1 MNSTINHFPET
12 IYNIADFGARVSD
25 SYQTEAIQKAIDTCF
40 LNGGGRVVIPEGIF
54 LTGGLRLRS
63 NVVLYLESGAI
74 LKGSRDPE
82 DYYAYKNDEIEPI
95 EEYENNE
102 NASVYP
108 YSRWNN
114 AVIRVLNAK
123 NVAII
128 GEKGSYI
135 DGRNCYDAI
144 GEEDYRGPHAISVW
158 RCRGLTLRG
167 YTIID
172 SANWAHA
179 IFDSQDITV
188 QNVTVYGGHDGIDV
202 RTCDRVRIE
211 DCVLHTGDDC
221 VAGFDNHDVIVRRC
235 DLQSSCS
242 LFRFGG
248 NGVLIEECRSSL
260 PGFGFRGSIPKAR
273 RQFSPLTDETARHI
287 SHNPFLYYCDFR
299 AEIRKTPGDILV
311 RNCRFDGVRRLF
323 RLEFDGQHKWC
334 CNRSLS
340 SITFRDCEFLNLD
353 AEGILYGDQ
362 KEPVTFRL
370 HNCRITKK
378 EGAEDF
384 PLLICTNFDLV
395 EMESVRIEGFDAPK
409 LVLQTPGAL
418 RLETSTPITV
428 EREDIRA

>member
-1 MNSTINHFPET
+1 MKIVSVL
-12 IYNIADFGARVSD
+12 DFGAEVSD
-25 SYQTEAIQKAIDTCF
+25 RLQTAAFQRAIDAVY
-40 LNGGGRVVIPEGIF
+40 LAGGGRVVVPCGVFLLGGI
-54 LTGGLRLRS
+54 RLRS
-63 NVVLYLESGAI
+63 HVELYLESGAI
-74 LKGSRDPE
+74 LRGSMDPE
-82 DYYAYKNDEIEPI
+82 DYNGFWRDTVQPVRDEDAPEKSRS
-95 EEYENNE
+95 
-102 NASVYP
+102 AVAT
-108 YSRWNN
+108 SRWCNGL
-114 AVIRVLNAK
+114 IRILDGE
-123 NVAII
+123 NVAIT

-144 GEEDYRGPHAISVW
+144 GEENYRGPHAISVW
-158 RCRGLTLRG
+158 RCKGLTLRG
-167 YTIID
+167 YTILD

-179 IFDSQDITV
+179 IFESQDITI

-248 NGVLIEECRSSL
+248 NGVLIEDCRSVL
-260 PGFGFRGSIPKAR
+260 PGFGFRGSIPKDR

-323 RLEFDGQHKWC
+323 RLEFDGAHKWC

-353 AEGILYGDQ
+353 AEGILHGDE

-370 HNCRITKK
+370 QNCRITKK
-378 EGAEDF
+378 EGAEEF
-384 PLLICTNFDLV
+384 PLLVCTNFDLV
-395 EMESVRIEGFDAPK
+395 EMENVRIEGFERPK
-409 LVLQTPGAL
+409 LVLRTPGVL
-418 RLETSTPITV
+418 RLENSTPIVT
-428 EREDIRA
+428 ESI